1 MVEPKSI
8 YKEFKR
14 EWRGE
19 IRKEI
24 RDRKQKVM
32 GQRSG
37 VVDVEDDA
45 RSINKMEKLC
55 PSCHAQS
62 SQIICTRGK
71 NKATEQK
78 QKV

>member
-1 MVEPKSI
+1 
-8 YKEFKR
+8 
-14 EWRGE
+14 
-19 IRKEI
+19 
-24 RDRKQKVM
+24 M
-32 GQRSG
+32 GQSSG

-55 PSCHAQS
+55 PSCHARS
-62 SQIICTRGK
+62 SQIICTREK